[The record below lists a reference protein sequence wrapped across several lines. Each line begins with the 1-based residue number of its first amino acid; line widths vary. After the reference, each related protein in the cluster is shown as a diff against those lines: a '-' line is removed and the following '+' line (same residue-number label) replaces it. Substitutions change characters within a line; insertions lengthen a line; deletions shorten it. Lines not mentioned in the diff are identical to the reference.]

1 MSNLIKDLF
10 FKSENFSLK
19 LEKYFDIYEAIF
31 FKLQREKNYF
41 CRNWSILTVEV

>member
-19 LEKYFDIYEAIF
+19 LEKYFDVYEQYF
-31 FKLQREKNYF
+31 SNYKGEK
-41 CRNWSILTVEV
+41 IMKK